1 VLVLEEAEVQEG
13 VPGLAEDVEGHF
25 VVVEI
30 QQEVLSQKR
39 HEELLESQGYWIYPR
54 TLPTPLSMDDR
65 PCLVG
70 QHVDLV

>member
-39 HEELLESQGYWIYPR
+39 HEELLESQGYWISVSRKY
-54 TLPTPLSMDDR
+54 
-65 PCLVG
+65 
-70 QHVDLV
+70 